1 MKELQIWKDENQVF
15 QEKTSKTEEL
25 FQDDKFQTIF
35 YSLMSGETLTITPE
49 PYPVSIMAYVLEGK
63 LSIHSKTYQEIL
75 NVHNSILLSD
85 NQITYMIEALEFS
98 KLLVIT
104 STEVQSADN
113 SEDYLEI
120 LRKAERKDK
129 GTWGH
134 GRRVGK
140 IAMRIAQEYDAA
152 FDLISLGKAA
162 TLHDI
167 GKINTP
173 TEILLKPGKLTEEEF
188 EVIKKHP
195 IDSYEILKESCSSR
209 VTQAV
214 LQHHEKLDGTGY
226 PYGLKGDEI
235 GDDARIIAIADVFDA
250 MTSIRSYHEAARD
263 DYVLQYIESHPEAFD
278 MRFVNILKKLV
289 ADGTIDYIRT
299 LLEDNPQ

>member
-63 LSIHSKTYQEIL
+63 LSIHTKTYQEIL

-85 NQITYMIEALEFS
+85 NQRTYMIEALEFS

-263 DYVLQYIESHPEAFD
+263 DYVLEYIESHPEAFD

>member
-63 LSIHSKTYQEIL
+63 LSIHTKTYQEIL

-85 NQITYMIEALEFS
+85 NQRTYMIEALEFS

>member
-85 NQITYMIEALEFS
+85 NQKTYMIEALEFS

-263 DYVLQYIESHPEAFD
+263 DYVLEYIESHPEAFD

>member
-49 PYPVSIMAYVLEGK
+49 PYSVSIMAYVLEGK
-63 LSIHSKTYQEIL
+63 LSIHTKTYQEIL

-85 NQITYMIEALEFS
+85 NQRTYMIEALEFS

>member
-85 NQITYMIEALEFS
+85 NQRTYMIEALEFS

>member
-49 PYPVSIMAYVLEGK
+49 PYPVSIMAYVLEGQ
-63 LSIHSKTYQEIL
+63 LSIHTKTYQEIL

-85 NQITYMIEALEFS
+85 NQRTYMIEALEFS

>member
-35 YSLMSGETLTITPE
+35 YSLMSGESLTITPE

-63 LSIHSKTYQEIL
+63 LSIHTKTYQEIL
-75 NVHNSILLSD
+75 NVHNSMLLSD
-85 NQITYMIEALEFS
+85 NQRTYMIEALEFS

>member
-49 PYPVSIMAYVLEGK
+49 PYSVSIMAYVLEGK
-63 LSIHSKTYQEIL
+63 LSIHTKTYQEIL

-85 NQITYMIEALEFS
+85 NQRTYMIEALEFS

-263 DYVLQYIESHPEAFD
+263 DYVLEYIESHPEAFD

-289 ADGTIDYIRT
+289 ADGIIDYIRT

>member
-63 LSIHSKTYQEIL
+63 LSIHTKTYQEIL
-75 NVHNSILLSD
+75 NVHNSMLLSD
-85 NQITYMIEALEFS
+85 NQRTYMIEALEFS